1 MRNLRM
7 QIGVEFVKPVY
18 LLVTKDEFELP
29 LAVADS
35 MYELARICGV
45 NPSTVMHSV
54 STTSKR
60 QVKNSQYKRV
70 WVSDSDD
77 ESQD

>member
-1 MRNLRM
+1 M
-7 QIGVEFVKPVY
+7 QIGVECVRPIY

-35 MYELARICGV
+35 VYELARICGV
-45 NPSTVMHSV
+45 TPSTVMHSV
-54 STTSKR
+54 STISKR
-60 QVKNSQYKRV
+60 QIKNSKYKRV

>member
-1 MRNLRM
+1 M

-45 NPSTVMHSV
+45 TPSTIIHSV

-70 WVSDSDD
+70 WID
-77 ESQD
+77 EDTGDE

>member
-1 MRNLRM
+1 M
-7 QIGVEFVKPVY
+7 KPVY

-45 NPSTVMHSV
+45 TPSTIMHSV

>member
-1 MRNLRM
+1 M

-18 LLVTKDEFELP
+18 LLVTKDKFELP

-45 NPSTVMHSV
+45 TPSTIMNSV

-60 QVKNSQYKRV
+60 QVNNSQYKRV

-77 ESQD
+77 E

>member
-1 MRNLRM
+1 M
-7 QIGVEFVKPVY
+7 QIGVEFVKHVY

-45 NPSTVMHSV
+45 TPSTIMHSV

>member
-1 MRNLRM
+1 M

-35 MYELARICGV
+35 AYELARICRV
-45 NPSTVMHSV
+45 TPSTVIHSV

-60 QVKNSQYKRV
+60 QIKNSQYKRV
-70 WVSDSDD
+70 WID
-77 ESQD
+77 EDTGDE

>member
-1 MRNLRM
+1 M
-7 QIGVEFVKPVY
+7 QIGVGCVRPIY
-18 LLVTKDEFELP
+18 LLVSKDEFELP

-35 MYELARICGV
+35 VYELARICGV
-45 NPSTVMHSV
+45 TPSTVMHSV

-60 QVKNSQYKRV
+60 QIKNSKYKRV

-77 ESQD
+77 E

>member
-1 MRNLRM
+1 M

-35 MYELARICGV
+35 VYELARICRV
-45 NPSTVMHSV
+45 TPSTVIHSV

>member
-1 MRNLRM
+1 M
-7 QIGVEFVKPVY
+7 QIGVECVRPIY

-35 MYELARICGV
+35 VYELARICGV
-45 NPSTVMHSV
+45 TPSTVMHSV

-60 QVKNSQYKRV
+60 QIKNSKYKRV

-77 ESQD
+77 E